1 MTGSAPKLPQQIQ
14 KQMFCRICLLH
25 LATLSAFAADAKPEP
40 IFDGQTLQGWSGKPE
55 HWRVENGSITGEI
68 PADKPLKGS
77 EWIFWD
83 GEVHDFDLTVEFR
96 LTGGPSANSG
106 IQFRCQQSPEGRAS
120 GYQAD
125 LDQGAVWLGR
135 IYDEHGRALI
145 CERGSRVNI
154 APDGRRWTDVFA
166 EPKSL
171 QSVIKPGEWNQY
183 RITAT
188 ASHVE
193 VRVNEV
199 LMSVLDDHE
208 AKAAEW
214 SGKIAFQLHSGPG
227 PAKVQFRNIQL
238 THLGHT
244 EMPKRVVSDESGVR
258 IQTSGIP
265 PPAELNLGF
274 EKGTLD
280 GWKAEGDAW
289 EKQPVEGD
297 TVAVRKRGNSQHAG
311 KFWLGGYERIGD
323 KGTGTLTSSSFVV
336 THPWASFLVGA
347 GREPKVEIVAE
358 EGSQVLFNASGE
370 NREDMARVAVNLE
383 KHVGK
388 KIFIRITDSS
398 RGGWGH
404 VNFDDFVFH
413 AEKPSFAASTLTISG
428 DRTKRAD
435 ESPVLWHLLPNPSK
449 DLPEM
454 RVQDGFQVE
463 LIAKEPDVKQPIAFC
478 FDERGR
484 MWIAE
489 AFSYPNRQ
497 PEGQG
502 KDRITILE
510 DADGNGSFETKKTFC
525 EGLNLVSGIEVGFG
539 GVWVGAAP
547 YLMFIPDLD
556 HDDRADALN
565 GTHGTHA
572 TYRTHAS
579 HSQVP
584 GVSFTAYA
592 LLDGF
597 GYQDTHET
605 LNSFLWGPDG
615 WLYGNQGV
623 FNTSAI
629 GKPGAEAKDRV
640 TMRAGVW
647 RYHPVRHVFEVFC
660 HGGSN
665 QWGLDYNS
673 NGHLFMTHCR
683 SFWGKG
689 GTTHAIRN
697 GHFWN
702 QANANYP
709 SFVSATAP
717 DFAPELQ
724 NYLPASAR
732 YDSGEGGAGK
742 PGTTAVYG
750 GHSHV
755 GTMIYNGDNWP
766 AIYRDHLFTHNLHG
780 HQLNHQH
787 MVRTGSG
794 YETFHAGYDLLYSS
808 ALDYIPVDLQ
818 TGPDGAVYVIDWTD
832 TQHCHNP
839 DDEKWDR
846 SNGRIYRISW
856 KETYKPVKNPVVS
869 AGPSDA
875 LISHLHD
882 LNHWVFRTLLRQMQ
896 EMKAANPEPLFGWRY
911 LEPWVDLDLNDDQH
925 VQQILRALWA
935 SHVLQVADGP
945 MFEKFAS
952 KRSGI
957 VRSWAIQLAT
967 EEAGKSRLSFET
979 LLKLAQTD
987 PSPTVRLALASALPK
1002 LDAKTVWEVAS
1013 ALAMHGEDKDDR
1025 FLPKMIWFGLA
1036 RVIEQDWARGL
1047 ALAEKTPMPSLADS
1061 IRWFAGKSAE
1071 GREALVKTL
1080 KTTRDL
1086 KLLAFSLKDEAK
1098 VEMPKAWPQV
1108 RSDLSDQS
1116 DLVRQLSAL
1125 FGDQTVLS
1133 EMRTLLADASK
1144 PLPRRRAAFDLLKRT
1159 GDAEATPIFAKL
1171 LDEPAFTAAVI
1182 PLLSR
1187 SNDPGTAL
1195 TLIDRFDRFDVAMQ
1209 TPALGVL
1216 TSRVELAKPLLEAVK
1231 AGSFDKK
1238 HLSSLQIRQMRNLN
1252 HEEINTLLD
1261 ATWGKVN
1268 ESSAAAKA
1276 SIAKLKKAY
1285 ESAPLW
1291 AFNAKAGEQ
1300 TFQQLCA
1307 VCHAMGGEGGK
1318 LGPDLAGSWRNG
1330 LDYFLENIIDPNAVV
1345 GEDYQLH
1352 VWTKTDGSIVSGLKE
1367 QETDTAITAR
1377 TVTEGV
1383 VIAKKDVRKSERTPM
1398 SLMPP
1403 GLLEAL
1409 PERKAIEL
1417 LKYLLQRRE

>member
-1 MTGSAPKLPQQIQ
+1 MKLLPA
-14 KQMFCRICLLH
+14 LL
-25 LATLSAFAADAKPEP
+25 LATLPLSAAESL
-40 IFDGQTLQGWSGKPE
+40 FDGKTLMHWSGKAE
-55 HWRVENGSITGEI
+55 HWRVEDGAITGEI
-68 PADKPLKGS
+68 PADQPLKGN

-96 LTGGPSANSG
+96 ITGGPSANSG
-106 IQFRCQQSPEGRAS
+106 IQFRCQRGENGHAS

-135 IYDEHGRALI
+135 IYDEHGRALLV
-145 CERGSRVNI
+145 ERGARVSI

-171 QSVIKPGEWNQY
+171 QSIIKSGEWNQY
-183 RITAT
+183 QITAR

-193 VRVNEV
+193 VRVNGV

-238 THLGHT
+238 THLGQT
-244 EMPKRVVSDESGVR
+244 AMPVRSDVGTPARKDGQTRVSASLN
-258 IQTSGIP
+258 

-274 EKGTLD
+274 EKGTLE

-289 EKQPVEGD
+289 AKQPIEAD
-297 TVAVRKRGNSQHAG
+297 TIAIRKRGNSQHAG
-311 KFWLGGYERIGD
+311 KFWLGGYERVGD
-323 KGTGTLTSSSFVV
+323 QGTGTLTSTSFVV

-358 EGSQVLFNASGE
+358 ESQKVLFSASGE

-383 KHVGK
+383 KQVGK
-388 KIFIRITDSS
+388 KVFIRITDSS
-398 RGGWGH
+398 KGGWGH

-413 AEKPSFAASTLTISG
+413 TEKPAFTASTLQISG
-428 DRTKRAD
+428 DPTKRAD

-454 RVQDGFQVE
+454 RVQNGFQVE
-463 LIAKEPDVKQPIAFC
+463 LIAKEPQVKQPIAFC

-502 KDRITILE
+502 KDRIIILE
-510 DADGNGSFETKKTFC
+510 DADGNGSFETRKVFC

-547 YLMFIPDLD
+547 QLLFIPK
-556 HDDRADALN
+556 DAN
-565 GTHGTHA
+565 DKAGEP
-572 TYRTHAS
+572 
-579 HSQVP
+579 V
-584 GVSFTAYA
+584 V

-629 GKPGAEAKDRV
+629 GKPGAKPEDRV

-683 SFWGKG
+683 SFFGKG
-689 GTTHAIRN
+689 GTTNAIRN

-702 QANANYP
+702 QANSNYP

-766 AIYRDHLFTHNLHG
+766 TIYRDHLFTHNLHG

-794 YETFHAGYDLLYSS
+794 YETFHAGYDLLYSP
-808 ALDYIPVDLQ
+808 APDYIPVDLQ

-856 KETYKPVKNPVVS
+856 KETYRPVK
-869 AGPSDA
+869 
-875 LISHLHD
+875 
-882 LNHWVFRTLLRQMQ
+882 
-896 EMKAANPEPLFGWRY
+896 
-911 LEPWVDLDLNDDQH
+911 VDLGKMSDVELLSAQTHPNDWHSRTARRLLQEHHANSAPSSITNSKAISLARDRPEWT
-925 VQQILRALWA
+925 LRALWA
-935 SHVLQVADGP
+935 LNLIGSLDEP
-945 MFEKFAS
+945 YWKEFAYHS
-952 KRSGI
+952 DDV
-957 VRSWAIQLAT
+957 VRSWAIHLAT
-967 EEAGKSRLSFET
+967 EEGYHSRLNSVT
-979 LLKLAQTD
+979 LLRLAQAD
-987 PSPTVRLALASALPK
+987 SSPIVRQALASALPN
-1002 LDAKTVWEVAS
+1002 LDAETAWEVGS
-1013 ALAMHGEDKDDR
+1013 ALAMRAEDKNDR

-1036 RVIEQDWARGL
+1036 RVIEESGRLSPKVAPGSVFGKNRPLWESAL
-1047 ALAEKTPMPSLADS
+1047 ALAEKTPIPSLADS
-1061 IRWFAGKSAE
+1061 IRWFAGKSPE

-1086 KLLAFSLKDEAK
+1086 QMLAFALKDEAR

-1125 FGDQTVLS
+1125 FGDKTVLA
-1133 EMRTLLADASK
+1133 EMRSLLADASK
-1144 PLPRRRAAFDLLKRT
+1144 PLPQRQAAFNLLKRT

-1171 LDEPAFTAAVI
+1171 LDEPAFTTAVI

-1187 SNDPGTAL
+1187 SNDTATATAL
-1195 TLIDRFDRFDVAMQ
+1195 MQRFEKLDAVNQNA
-1209 TPALGVL
+1209 ALGTL
-1216 TSRVELAKPLLEAVK
+1216 TSRAELAKPLLEAVK
-1231 AGSFDKK
+1231 SGAFDKK
-1238 HLSSLQIRQMRNLN
+1238 HLTALQIRQMRNLN
-1252 HEEINTLLD
+1252 HAEINTLLD

-1291 AFNAKAGEQ
+1291 AFSAKSGEQ

-1307 VCHAMGGEGGK
+1307 VCHAMGGVGGK

-1345 GEDYQLH
+1345 GDNFQLH
-1352 VWTKTDGSIVSGLKE
+1352 VLTKKDGSVVSGIIE

-1377 TVTEGV
+1377 TVTESI
-1383 VIAKKDVRKSERTPM
+1383 VISKADVKDRQKM
-1398 SLMPP
+1398 AASLMPP

-1409 PERKAIEL
+1409 PERKALEL
-1417 LKYLLQRRE
+1417 LKYLLSKRE

>member
-1 MTGSAPKLPQQIQ
+1 MKPLCALLLAAVQFSA
-14 KQMFCRICLLH
+14 
-25 LATLSAFAADAKPEP
+25 AES
-40 IFDGQTLQGWSGKPE
+40 IFDGKTLAHWTGKAE
-55 HWRVENGSITGEI
+55 HWRVENGAITGEI
-68 PADKPLKGS
+68 PADRPLKGN

-83 GEVHDFDLTVEFR
+83 GEVHDFNLTVEFR
-96 LTGGPSANSG
+96 IAGGPSANSG
-106 IQFRCQQSPEGRAS
+106 IQFRCQQSPQGRAS

-135 IYDEHGRALI
+135 IYDEHGRALLV
-145 CERGSRVNI
+145 ERGARVNI

-166 EPKSL
+166 EPKSF
-171 QSVIKPGEWNQY
+171 QSVIKSGEWNQY
-183 RITAT
+183 QITAT

-193 VRVNEV
+193 VRVNDV
-199 LMSVLDDHE
+199 LMSALDDHE

-214 SGKIAFQLHSGPG
+214 SGRIGFQLHSGPG

-238 THLGHT
+238 THLGKT
-244 EMPKRVVSDESGVR
+244 AVPKRQSDADISVR
-258 IQTSGIP
+258 SKKPGPGENQQTSVQTGMSASRSGSIA

-274 EKGTLD
+274 EKGTLE

-297 TVAVRKRGNSQHAG
+297 TVATRKRGHSQHAG

-323 KGTGTLTSSSFVV
+323 KGTGTLTSSSFIV
-336 THPWASFLVGA
+336 THPWASFLIGA
-347 GREPKVEIVAE
+347 APDAKTERVEIIE
-358 EGSQVLFNASGE
+358 EANGKVIHSSSAAQQ
-370 NREDMARVAVNLE
+370 EDMKRVAVNLE
-383 KHVGK
+383 GVAGK
-388 KIFIRITDSS
+388 RIFIRIVDQFK
-398 RGGWGH
+398 GGWGH

-413 AEKPSFAASTLTISG
+413 DEKPSFPSAGALNISG
-428 DRTKRAD
+428 DRTKRGD
-435 ESPVLWHLLPNPSK
+435 ESPVLWHLLPNSSK

-463 LIAKEPDVKQPIAFC
+463 LIAREPDVKQPIAFC

-484 MWIAE
+484 IWVAE

-502 KDRITILE
+502 KDRIIILE
-510 DADGNGSFETKKTFC
+510 DTDGDGRFETKKTFC

-547 YLMFIPDLD
+547 YLLFIPKDGND
-556 HDDRADALN
+556 QP
-565 GTHGTHA
+565 GQP
-572 TYRTHAS
+572 
-579 HSQVP
+579 QV
-584 GVSFTAYA
+584 

-597 GYQDTHET
+597 GYQDTHEA

-665 QWGLDYNS
+665 QWGLDYNR

-683 SFWGKG
+683 SFFGKG

-702 QANANYP
+702 QSNANYP
-709 SFVSATAP
+709 AYVSATAP
-717 DFAPELQ
+717 DFAPDLQ

-794 YETFHAGYDLLYSS
+794 YETFHAGYDILYSP
-808 ALDYIPVDLQ
+808 APDYIPVDLQ

-856 KETYKPVKNPVVS
+856 KETYKPVKVDLGKVS
-869 AGPSDA
+869 SHKLTNLFEKPCDWSSRTARR
-875 LISHLHD
+875 LIQERGESVLLDRSQSLDVPISQVGLLLMLHASGD
-882 LNHWVFRTLLRQMQ
+882 LNASSL
-896 EMKAANPEPLFGWRY
+896 EKAA
-911 LEPWVDLDLNDDQH
+911 
-925 VQQILRALWA
+925 
-935 SHVLQVADGP
+935 
-945 MFEKFAS
+945 
-952 KRSGI
+952 RSGSDI
-957 VRSWAIQLAT
+957 IRSWVIQLAT
-967 EEAGKSRLSFET
+967 DEPGKSKLSSET

-987 PSPTVRLALASALPK
+987 PSPTVRLALASALPN
-1002 LDAKTVWEVAS
+1002 LDAETVWEVAS
-1013 ALAMHGEDKDDR
+1013 ALAMRGEDKDDR

-1061 IRWFAGKSAE
+1061 IRWFAGKSPE

-1086 KLLAFSLKDEAK
+1086 KLLASSLKDEATVK
-1098 VEMPKAWPQV
+1098 MPGGWEQV

-1116 DLVRQLSAL
+1116 DASDVIRQLSAL
-1125 FGDQTVLS
+1125 FGDKTVLA
-1133 EMRTLLADASK
+1133 EMRALLADTAK
-1144 PLPRRRAAFDLLKRT
+1144 PLPQRQAAFNLLKRT
-1159 GDAEATPIFAKL
+1159 GDTEAAPIFAKL
-1171 LDEPAFTAAVI
+1171 LDEPAFTKAVV

-1187 SNDPGTAL
+1187 SNDAGTAL
-1195 TLIDRFDRFDVAMQ
+1195 TLIDRFDRFDVAMR
-1209 TPALGVL
+1209 TAALGVL
-1216 TSRVELAKPLLEAVK
+1216 TSRAELAKPLLEAVK
-1231 AGSFDKK
+1231 AGRFDKK

-1252 HEEINTLLD
+1252 HAEINTLLD

-1268 ESSAAAKA
+1268 ESSAEAKA
-1276 SIAKLKKAY
+1276 SIAKLKKTY

-1291 AFNAKAGEQ
+1291 AFNAKSGEQ

-1307 VCHAMGGEGGK
+1307 VCHAMGGVGGK

-1330 LDYFLENIIDPNAVV
+1330 LAYFLENIIDPNAVV
-1345 GEDYQLH
+1345 GDNFQLH
-1352 VWTKTDGSIVSGLKE
+1352 VLTKKDGSVVSGVIE

-1377 TVTEGV
+1377 TVTESV
-1383 VIAKKDVRKSERTPM
+1383 VISKSDLQDRQKLPV
-1398 SLMPP
+1398 SIMPP

-1409 PERKAIEL
+1409 PERKALEL
-1417 LKYLLQRRE
+1417 LKFLLSNRQ

>member
-1 MTGSAPKLPQQIQ
+1 MMKPLCI
-14 KQMFCRICLLH
+14 LL
-25 LATLSAFAADAKPEP
+25 LAAVQLSAAES
-40 IFDGQTLQGWSGKPE
+40 IFDGKTLNHWSGKAE
-55 HWRVENGSITGEI
+55 HWRVEDGAITGEI
-68 PADKPLKGS
+68 PADRPLKGN

-83 GEVHDFDLTVEFR
+83 GEVHDFDLSVEFR
-96 LTGGPSANSG
+96 ITGGASANSG
-106 IQFRCQQSPEGRAS
+106 IQYRCQRGENGHAS

-135 IYDEHGRALI
+135 IYDEHGRALLV
-145 CERGSRVNI
+145 ERGSRVSI

-171 QSVIKPGEWNQY
+171 TSVIKAGDWNTY

-193 VRVNEV
+193 VRVNDV

-208 AKAAEW
+208 AQAAEW

-238 THLGHT
+238 THLGKT
-244 EMPKRVVSDESGVR
+244 AMPKREA
-258 IQTSGIP
+258 QLETSNLKP
-265 PPAELNLGF
+265 ETQSVAPPAELNLGF
-274 EKGTLD
+274 EKGSLE
-280 GWKAEGDAW
+280 GWKADGDAW

-297 TVAVRKRGNSQHAG
+297 TVAARKRGNSQHAG

-323 KGTGTLTSSSFVV
+323 KGTGTLTSSSFVA
-336 THPWASFLVGA
+336 THPWASFLIGA
-347 GREPKVEIVAE
+347 APDAKTERVEVVDE
-358 EGSQVLFNASGE
+358 ASGKVIHTSSAAQQE
-370 NREDMARVAVNLE
+370 NMKRVAVNLE
-383 KHVGK
+383 AVVGK
-388 KIFIRITDSS
+388 HIFIRIVDQFK
-398 RGGWGH
+398 GGWGH

-413 AEKPSFAASTLTISG
+413 AEKPSFAASTLTISS
-428 DRTKRAD
+428 DRNKRGD

-463 LIAKEPDVKQPIAFC
+463 LIAKEPDVRQPIAFC

-484 MWIAE
+484 LWVAE

-510 DADGNGSFETKKTFC
+510 DADGNGSFETRKVFC

-547 YLMFIPDLD
+547 YLLFIPDAD
-556 HDDRADALN
+556 RDDRAD
-565 GTHGTHA
+565 
-572 TYRTHAS
+572 
-579 HSQVP
+579 
-584 GVSFTAYA
+584 VSDGSDPSDAGLRFKAKI

-605 LNSFLWGPDG
+605 LNSFIWGPDG

-623 FNTSAI
+623 FNTASI
-629 GKPGAEAKDRV
+629 GKPGCDPKERV
-640 TMRAGVW
+640 TLRAGVW

-673 NGHLFMTHCR
+673 NGHFFMTHCR
-683 SFWGKG
+683 SFHGKG

-702 QANANYP
+702 QANANYAP
-709 SFVSATAP
+709 FISATAP

-742 PGTTAVYG
+742 HGTTAVYG

-780 HQLNHQH
+780 HQINHQH

-808 ALDYIPVDLQ
+808 APDYIPVDLQ

-856 KETYKPVKNPVVS
+856 KETYRPVKVDLGKMTDDQLLQLQGQN
-869 AGPSDA
+869 SDWHARMARKLIQERPAPFDAVANGVTMISQPDAAPELKLRLMWLLHAAKA
-875 LISHLHD
+875 LDKL
-882 LNHWVFRTLLRQMQ
+882 QM
-896 EMKAANPEPLFGWRY
+896 EPLIKSS
-911 LEPWVDLDLNDDQH
+911 LD
-925 VQQILRALWA
+925 
-935 SHVLQVADGP
+935 
-945 MFEKFAS
+945 
-952 KRSGI
+952 I

-967 EEAGKSRLSFET
+967 EEAGKSKLSSET
-979 LLKLAQTD
+979 LLNLAQTD
-987 PSPTVRLALASALPK
+987 PSPTVRLALASALPN

-1036 RVIEQDWARGL
+1036 RVIAEDWARGL
-1047 ALAEKTPMPSLADS
+1047 ALAENTPMPSLADS

-1080 KTTRDL
+1080 KPTRDL

-1125 FGDQTVLS
+1125 FGDQTVLG
-1133 EMRTLLADASK
+1133 EMRALLADTSK
-1144 PLPRRRAAFDLLKRT
+1144 TLPQRRAAFDLLKRT
-1159 GDAEATPIFAKL
+1159 GDAESTPIFAKL
-1171 LDEPAFTAAVI
+1171 LDEPAFTTAVI

-1187 SNDPGTAL
+1187 SNEPKTATAL
-1195 TLIDRFDRFDVAMQ
+1195 MERFDRMDAADRIA
-1209 TPALGVL
+1209 ALGVL
-1216 TSRVELAKPLLEAVK
+1216 TSRAGLAKPLLEAVK
-1231 AGSFDKK
+1231 TGSFDKK

-1252 HEEINTLLD
+1252 HAEINTLLD

-1291 AFNAKAGEQ
+1291 AFNAKSGEQ

-1307 VCHAMGGEGGK
+1307 VCHAMGGVGGK

-1345 GEDYQLH
+1345 GDNFQLH
-1352 VWTKTDGSIVSGLKE
+1352 VLTKKDGSVVSGVIE

-1377 TVTEGV
+1377 TVTESV
-1383 VIAKKDVRKSERTPM
+1383 VISKSDLKDRQKLPVSI
-1398 SLMPP
+1398 MPP

-1409 PERKAIEL
+1409 PERKALEL
-1417 LKYLLQRRE
+1417 LKYLLSRRE

>member
-1 MTGSAPKLPQQIQ
+1 MKILCGVL
-14 KQMFCRICLLH
+14 
-25 LATLSAFAADAKPEP
+25 LSAGPLLAAEP
-40 IFDGQTLQGWSGKPE
+40 LFDGKTLQGWNGKPE
-55 HWRVENGSITGEI
+55 HWRVEDGAITGEI
-68 PADKPLKGS
+68 PADKPLKGN

-96 LTGGPSANSG
+96 ITGGPSANSG
-106 IQFRCQQSPEGRAS
+106 IQFRCQQSPNGHAS

-145 CERGSRVNI
+145 CERGSRVSI

-183 RITAT
+183 RITAS

-193 VRVNEV
+193 VRVNDV

-208 AKAAEW
+208 AKSAEW

-227 PAKVQFRNIQL
+227 PARIQFRNVQL
-238 THLGHT
+238 THLGKT
-244 EMPKRVVSDESGVR
+244 AMPVRSDAGTPARNESAQVQARVPASL
-258 IQTSGIP
+258 P

-274 EKGTLD
+274 EKGTLE

-297 TVAVRKRGNSQHAG
+297 TVAARKRGNSQHAG

-323 KGTGTLTSSSFVV
+323 KGTGTLTSSDFVV

-347 GREPKVEIVAE
+347 GREPKVEIVTE
-358 EGSQVLFNASGE
+358 EGSQVLFSASGE

-383 KHVGK
+383 KHIGK

-404 VNFDDFVFH
+404 INFDDFVFH

-428 DRTKRAD
+428 DRTKRGD

-484 MWIAE
+484 MWVAE

-547 YLMFIPDLD
+547 YLMFIPK
-556 HDDRADALN
+556 DAN
-565 GTHGTHA
+565 DKAGE
-572 TYRTHAS
+572 
-579 HSQVP
+579 P
-584 GVSFTAYA
+584 KI

-629 GKPGAEAKDRV
+629 GKPGAETKDRV

-766 AIYRDHLFTHNLHG
+766 TIYRDHLFTHNLHG

-808 ALDYIPVDLQ
+808 APDYIPVDLQ

-856 KETYKPVKNPVVS
+856 KETYKPVKVPKWYPSEWLEQMLRIDGTLFSTGKIRELADIDSDWS
-869 AGPSDA
+869 ARMARRVIWEAIGGG
-875 LISHLHD
+875 
-882 LNHWVFRTLLRQMQ
+882 
-896 EMKAANPEPLFGWRY
+896 PEPVRNMLAHMLAKTDHPSRDRDIKLTTLWIA
-911 LEPWVDLDLNDDQH
+911 DD
-925 VQQILRALWA
+925 VFSNAAWMMEYMA
-935 SHVLQVADGP
+935 
-945 MFEKFAS
+945 EKL
-952 KRSGI
+952 KDEDDI
-957 VRSWAIQLAT
+957 IRSWTIQLAT
-967 EEAGKSRLSFET
+967 EEAGKSKLSSET

-987 PSPTVRLALASALPK
+987 PSPTVRLALASALPN

-1086 KLLAFSLKDEAK
+1086 KLLTFSLKDEAS
-1098 VEMPKAWPQV
+1098 VPMPQSWPEL
-1108 RSDLSDQS
+1108 REKIFFNEG
-1116 DLVRQLSAL
+1116 RAAL
-1125 FGDQTVLS
+1125 GDITTLNVIFGDKSVHAAV
-1133 EMRTLLADASK
+1133 RKVLADASGTMEQ
-1144 PLPRRRAAFDLLKRT
+1144 RRWAFDLLKRV
-1159 GDAEATPIFAKL
+1159 GDTESIPIFAKL
-1171 LDEPAFTAAVI
+1171 LDEPAFTTAVI

-1187 SNDPGTAL
+1187 SNDPATAL
-1195 TLIDRFDRFDVAMQ
+1195 TLLERFDQLDPANRIA
-1209 TPALGVL
+1209 ALGVF
-1216 TSRVELAKPLLEAVK
+1216 TSRAELAKPLLEAVK

-1252 HEEINTLLD
+1252 HAEINTLLD

-1291 AFNAKAGEQ
+1291 AFNAKSGEQ

-1307 VCHAMGGEGGK
+1307 VCHSMGGVGGK

-1345 GEDYQLH
+1345 GDNFQLH
-1352 VWTKTDGSIVSGLKE
+1352 VLTKKDGSVVSGVIE

-1377 TVTEGV
+1377 TVTESV
-1383 VIAKKDVRKSERTPM
+1383 VISKSDLKERQKTPV

-1409 PERKAIEL
+1409 PERKALEL
-1417 LKYLLQRRE
+1417 LKYLLSRRE

>member
-1 MTGSAPKLPQQIQ
+1 MKPLLALLLALP
-14 KQMFCRICLLH
+14 LH
-25 LATLSAFAADAKPEP
+25 AES
-40 IFDGQTLQGWSGKPE
+40 IFDGKTLTHWSGKAE
-55 HWRVENGSITGEI
+55 HWRVEDGAITGEI
-68 PADKPLKGS
+68 PADKPLKGN

-96 LTGGPSANSG
+96 ITGGPSANSG
-106 IQFRCQQSPEGRAS
+106 IQFRCQRGENGHAS

-145 CERGSRVNI
+145 CERGSRVSI
-154 APDGRRWTDVFA
+154 APDGRRWADVFA

-171 QSVIKPGEWNQY
+171 QRVIKPGEWNQY

-193 VRVNEV
+193 VRVNDV

-227 PAKVQFRNIQL
+227 PAKIQFRNVQL
-238 THLGHT
+238 THLGKT
-244 EMPKRVVSDESGVR
+244 AMPQREAKLETLNLKPETDAIS
-258 IQTSGIP
+258 

-297 TVAVRKRGNSQHAG
+297 TVAARKRGNSQHAG
-311 KFWLGGYERIGD
+311 TFWLGGYERIGD
-323 KGTGTLTSSSFVV
+323 KGTGTLTSSSFVA
-336 THPWASFLVGA
+336 THPWASFLIGA
-347 GREPKVEIVAE
+347 APDAKTERVEIVDE
-358 EGSQVLFNASGE
+358 ASGKVIHSSSAAQQE
-370 NREDMARVAVNLE
+370 NMKRVAVNLE
-383 KHVGK
+383 DVSGK
-388 KIFIRITDSS
+388 RIFIRIVDQFK
-398 RGGWGH
+398 GGWGH

-428 DRTKRAD
+428 DRAKRGD

-484 MWIAE
+484 MWVAE

-547 YLMFIPDLD
+547 YLMFIPK
-556 HDDRADALN
+556 DAN
-565 GTHGTHA
+565 DKAGE
-572 TYRTHAS
+572 
-579 HSQVP
+579 P
-584 GVSFTAYA
+584 KI

-794 YETFHAGYDLLYSS
+794 YEAFHAGYDLLYSS
-808 ALDYIPVDLQ
+808 APDYIPVDLQ

-846 SNGRIYRISW
+846 SNGRIYRIAW
-856 KETYKPVKNPVVS
+856 KETYKPVKVDL
-869 AGPSDA
+869 GKMSDA
-875 LISHLHD
+875 EL
-882 LNHWVFRTLLRQMQ
+882 
-896 EMKAANPEPLFGWRY
+896 
-911 LEPWVDLDLNDDQH
+911 
-925 VQQILRALWA
+925 
-935 SHVLQVADGP
+935 LQVQIDSSGWQVRTSRRLLQERYAGRRLNL
-945 MFEKFAS
+945 EGLGAVLYGLRKQNQINAVWIENSVGILSEAS
-952 KRSGI
+952 ARLWVESVSDV

-967 EEAGKSRLSFET
+967 EEAGN
-979 LLKLAQTD
+979 LKIHEDVLKFVARTD
-987 PSPTVRLALASALPK
+987 PSPTVRLALASALPN
-1002 LDAKTVWEVAS
+1002 LDAKTVWEVGS

-1116 DLVRQLSAL
+1116 DASDVVRQLSAL
-1125 FGDQTVLS
+1125 FGDKTVLA
-1133 EMRTLLADASK
+1133 EMRTLLADTVK
-1144 PLPRRRAAFDLLKRT
+1144 PLPQRRAAFDLLKRT
-1159 GDAEATPIFAKL
+1159 GDAESTPIFAKL
-1171 LDEPAFTAAVI
+1171 LDEPAFTTAVI

-1187 SNDPGTAL
+1187 SNDPKTAAAL
-1195 TLIDRFDRFDVAMQ
+1195 MQRFEALDAANRGVV
-1209 TPALGVL
+1209 LGVL
-1216 TSRVELAKPLLEAVK
+1216 TSRAELAKSLLEAVK

-1252 HEEINTLLD
+1252 HAEINTLLD

-1307 VCHAMGGEGGK
+1307 VCHAMGGVGGK

-1345 GEDYQLH
+1345 GDNFQLH
-1352 VWTKTDGSIVSGLKE
+1352 VLTKKDGSVVSGVIE
-1367 QETDTAITAR
+1367 QETDTAITVR
-1377 TVTEGV
+1377 TVTESV
-1383 VIAKKDVRKSERTPM
+1383 VISKSDLKDRQKTPV

-1409 PERKAIEL
+1409 PERKALEM
-1417 LKYLLQRRE
+1417 LKYLLSKRE

>member
-1 MTGSAPKLPQQIQ
+1 MKLL
-14 KQMFCRICLLH
+14 FALLIPT
-25 LATLSAFAADAKPEP
+25 LPLSAESL
-40 IFDGQTLQGWSGKPE
+40 FDGKTLDHWSGKAE
-55 HWRVENGSITGEI
+55 HWRVEDGAITGEI
-68 PADKPLKGS
+68 PADKPLKGN

-83 GEVHDFDLTVEFR
+83 GEVNDFGLKVEFR
-96 LTGGPSANSG
+96 ITGGPSANSG
-106 IQFRCQQSPEGRAS
+106 IQYRCQQSPDGHAS

-135 IYDEHGRALI
+135 IYDEHGRALLV
-145 CERGSRVNI
+145 ERGSRVSI
-154 APDGRRWTDVFA
+154 APDGRRWADVFA

-171 QSVIKPGEWNQY
+171 ASVIKAGDWNKYQ
-183 RITAT
+183 ITAT

-193 VRVNEV
+193 VRVNDV

-208 AKAAEW
+208 VKAAEW

-227 PAKVQFRNIQL
+227 PAKIQFRNIQL
-238 THLGHT
+238 THLGKT
-244 EMPKRVVSDESGVR
+244 AMPQRAEMKPVEVKSDVAS
-258 IQTSGIP
+258 IA

-289 EKQPVEGD
+289 TGQPIEGD
-297 TVAVRKRGNSQHAG
+297 TVAARKRGNSQHTG
-311 KFWLGGYERIGD
+311 KFWLGGYERNGD
-323 KGTGTLTSSSFVV
+323 KGTGTLTSSSFVA
-336 THPWASFLVGA
+336 THSWASFLIGA
-347 GREPKVEIVAE
+347 AADAKTERVEIVE
-358 EGSQVLFNASGE
+358 EASGKVIHSSSSAQQ
-370 NREDMARVAVNLE
+370 EDMKRVAVNLE
-383 KHVGK
+383 SVAGK

-398 RGGWGH
+398 RTGWGH

-413 AEKPSFAASTLTISG
+413 EQKPSFATTLIITG
-428 DRTKRAD
+428 DRNKRSD

-484 MWIAE
+484 MWVAE

-497 PEGQG
+497 PEGLG
-502 KDRITILE
+502 KDRISILE
-510 DADGNGSFETKKTFC
+510 DADGDGSFETKKIFI

-547 YLMFIPDLD
+547 FLMFIPK
-556 HDDRADALN
+556 DAN
-565 GTHGTHA
+565 DKAGE
-572 TYRTHAS
+572 
-579 HSQVP
+579 P
-584 GVSFTAYA
+584 KI

-597 GYQDTHET
+597 GYQDTHEA

-623 FNTSAI
+623 FNTASI

-640 TMRAGVW
+640 TLRAGVW

-683 SFWGKG
+683 SFFGKG
-689 GTTHAIRN
+689 GTTNAIRN

-702 QANANYP
+702 QSNSNYAP
-709 SFVSATAP
+709 FISATAP

-808 ALDYIPVDLQ
+808 APDYIPVDLQ

-856 KETYKPVKNPVVS
+856 KETYKPVKVPKWQDHSFFATFSNGGLPS
-869 AGPSDA
+869 ADSEGSRVLLDRHWCQRMARRLLQEGTFEPKGEDRMHGLPELRAFLQVFFSQPMPLNEKLSMLWSASSAHRRAPDLLAEFFERTIKDPSD
-875 LISHLHD
+875 I
-882 LNHWVFRTLLRQMQ
+882 
-896 EMKAANPEPLFGWRY
+896 
-911 LEPWVDLDLNDDQH
+911 
-925 VQQILRALWA
+925 I
-935 SHVLQVADGP
+935 
-945 MFEKFAS
+945 
-952 KRSGI
+952 
-957 VRSWAIQLAT
+957 RSWAIQLAT
-967 EEAGKSRLSFET
+967 EEAGKSKLSSER

-987 PSPTVRLALASALPK
+987 PSPTVRLALASALPN
-1002 LDAKTVWEVAS
+1002 LDAKTVLEVAS

-1086 KLLAFSLKDEAK
+1086 KLLAFSLKDEAVVK
-1098 VEMPKAWPQV
+1098 MPSAWAQV
-1108 RSDLSDQS
+1108 RSDLSGQADAS
-1116 DLVRQLSAL
+1116 DVIRQLSAL
-1125 FGDQTVLS
+1125 FGDKTVLA
-1133 EMRTLLADASK
+1133 EMRAVLADAAK
-1144 PLPRRRAAFDLLKRT
+1144 PLPQRQAAFNLLKRT
-1159 GDAEATPIFAKL
+1159 GDAESTPIFAKL
-1171 LDEPAFTAAVI
+1171 LDEAAFASAVI

-1187 SNDPGTAL
+1187 SNDPATAT
-1195 TLIDRFDRFDVAMQ
+1195 TLMQRFEKLAPTDRSA
-1209 TPALGVL
+1209 ALGAM
-1216 TSRVELAKPLLEAVK
+1216 TSRAELALPLLAAVK
-1231 AGSFDKK
+1231 AGSFEKK

-1252 HEEINTLLD
+1252 HAEINTLLD

-1268 ESSAAAKA
+1268 ESSAEAKTR
-1276 SIAKLKKAY
+1276 IAKLKKAY

-1291 AFNAKAGEQ
+1291 AFNAKSGEQ

-1307 VCHAMGGEGGK
+1307 VCHAMGGVGGK

-1345 GEDYQLH
+1345 GDNFQLH
-1352 VWTKTDGSIVSGLKE
+1352 VLTKKDGSVVSGVIE

-1377 TVTEGV
+1377 TVTESV
-1383 VIAKKDVRKSERTPM
+1383 VISKSDLKDRQKTPM

-1409 PERKAIEL
+1409 PERKALEL
-1417 LKYLLQRRE
+1417 LKYLLSKRE

>member
-1 MTGSAPKLPQQIQ
+1 MKFFCVLLISAVPV
-14 KQMFCRICLLH
+14 F
-25 LATLSAFAADAKPEP
+25 SAES
-40 IFDGQTLQGWSGKPE
+40 IFDGKTLDHWSGNAE
-55 HWRVENGSITGEI
+55 YWRVEDGSITGEI
-68 PADKPLKGS
+68 PADKSLKGN

-83 GEVHDFDLTVEFR
+83 GEVNDFDLIVEFR
-96 LTGGPSANSG
+96 ITGGPSANSG
-106 IQFRCQQSPEGRAS
+106 IQFRCQQSPNGHAS

-145 CERGSRVNI
+145 CERGSRVSI
-154 APDGRRWTDVFA
+154 APDGCRWTDVFA

-171 QSVIKPGEWNQY
+171 QSVIKPGEWNKYQ
-183 RITAT
+183 ITAT

-227 PAKVQFRNIQL
+227 PAKIQFRNVQL
-238 THLGHT
+238 THLGRT
-244 EMPKRVVSDESGVR
+244 AMPQRADVKPAEVKSSVESFA
-258 IQTSGIP
+258 

-289 EKQPVEGD
+289 NGQPIEGD

-336 THPWASFLVGA
+336 THPWASFLIGA
-347 GREPKVEIVAE
+347 AADAKTERVEIVDE
-358 EGSQVLFNASGE
+358 ASGKVIHSSSAAQQE
-370 NREDMARVAVNLE
+370 NMKRVAVNLE
-383 KHVGK
+383 GVSRKR
-388 KIFIRITDSS
+388 IFIRIVDQFK
-398 RGGWGH
+398 GGWGH

-449 DLPEM
+449 DLSEM
-454 RVQDGFQVE
+454 RVQDGFQVD

-484 MWIAE
+484 MWVAE

-510 DADGNGSFETKKTFC
+510 DTDGNGSFETKKTFC
-525 EGLNLVSGIEVGFG
+525 EGLNLVSGIEMGFG

-547 YLMFIPDLD
+547 YLMFIPK
-556 HDDRADALN
+556 DAN
-565 GTHGTHA
+565 DKAGE
-572 TYRTHAS
+572 
-579 HSQVP
+579 P
-584 GVSFTAYA
+584 KI

-623 FNTSAI
+623 FNTASI

-647 RYHPVRHVFEVFC
+647 RYHPVRNEFEVFC

-665 QWGLDYNS
+665 QWGLDHNS

-794 YETFHAGYDLLYSS
+794 YETLHAGYDLLHSS
-808 ALDYIPVDLQ
+808 APDYIPVDLQ

-856 KETYKPVKNPVVS
+856 KETYKPVK
-869 AGPSDA
+869 
-875 LISHLHD
+875 
-882 LNHWVFRTLLRQMQ
+882 
-896 EMKAANPEPLFGWRY
+896 
-911 LEPWVDLDLNDDQH
+911 VDLGAKADHELVTLQTHDNEWIVRMARLLLMQRATSGALSKDLPGHKIAQLLGADSLRVLWTLHVAGRLSNATLGDATSHTDD
-925 VQQILRALWA
+925 
-935 SHVLQVADGP
+935 
-945 MFEKFAS
+945 
-952 KRSGI
+952 I

-967 EEAGKSRLSFET
+967 EEAGKSKLSSEA

-1036 RVIEQDWARGL
+1036 RVITEDWARGL
-1047 ALAEKTPMPSLADS
+1047 TLAEKTPMPSLADS
-1061 IRWFAGKSAE
+1061 IRWFAATSAA
-1071 GREALVKTL
+1071 GREALVPTIKTE
-1080 KTTRDL
+1080 RDL
-1086 KLLAFSLKDEAK
+1086 QILAFGLKDEAAVK
-1098 VEMPKAWPQV
+1098 MPKAWPQV
-1108 RSDLSDQS
+1108 RSDLSDKSDAS
-1116 DLVRQLSAL
+1116 DLVRQLSAI
-1125 FGDQTVLS
+1125 FGDRAVFA
-1133 EMRTLLADASK
+1133 EMRALLADTTQL
-1144 PLPRRRAAFDLLKRT
+1144 LPKRRAAFDLLKRV
-1159 GDAEATPIFAKL
+1159 GDAESTPIFAKL
-1171 LDEPAFTAAVI
+1171 LDDPAFTKAVI

-1187 SNDPGTAL
+1187 SKDPKTAL
-1195 TLIDRFDRFDVAMQ
+1195 ALMERFDRIDVADRSA
-1209 TPALGVL
+1209 ALGAL
-1216 TSRVELAKPLLEAVK
+1216 TSRAELAMPLLEAVK
-1231 AGSFDKK
+1231 SGTFDKK

-1252 HEEINTLLD
+1252 HAEINTLLD

-1268 ESSAAAKA
+1268 ESSAAARA
-1276 SIAKLKKAY
+1276 SIAKFKKGY

-1291 AFNAKAGEQ
+1291 AFSAKSGEQ
-1300 TFQQLCA
+1300 TFQQLCS
-1307 VCHAMGGEGGK
+1307 VCHAMGGVGGK

-1345 GEDYQLH
+1345 GDSFQLH
-1352 VWTKTDGSIVSGLKE
+1352 VLTKKDGSVVSGIIE

-1377 TVTEGV
+1377 TVTESV
-1383 VIAKKDVRKSERTPM
+1383 VISKSDLKDRQKTSV

-1409 PERKAIEL
+1409 PERKALEL
-1417 LKYLLQRRE
+1417 LKYLLSKRE

>member
-1 MTGSAPKLPQQIQ
+1 MKSFCALFLTAAP
-14 KQMFCRICLLH
+14 LL
-25 LATLSAFAADAKPEP
+25 AADS
-40 IFDGQTLQGWSGKPE
+40 IFDGKTLDHWSGKAE
-55 HWRVENGSITGEI
+55 HWRVEDGAITGEI
-68 PADKPLKGS
+68 PADRPLKGN

-83 GEVHDFDLTVEFR
+83 GEVHDFDLSVEFR
-96 LTGGPSANSG
+96 ITGGPSANSG
-106 IQFRCQQSPEGRAS
+106 IQYRCQRGENGHAS

-135 IYDEHGRALI
+135 IYDEHGRALLV
-145 CERGSRVNI
+145 ERGARVSI
-154 APDGRRWTDVFA
+154 APDGRRWADVFA

-171 QSVIKPGEWNQY
+171 ASVIKAGDWNTY

-193 VRVNEV
+193 VRVNDV

-227 PAKVQFRNIQL
+227 PAKIQFRNIQL
-238 THLGHT
+238 THLGET
-244 EMPKRVVSDESGVR
+244 AMPQRAEMKPAEVKSDVAS
-258 IQTSGIP
+258 IA

-274 EKGTLD
+274 EKGTLE

-289 EKQPVEGD
+289 EKQPIEGD
-297 TVAVRKRGNSQHAG
+297 TVAARKRGNSQHTG
-311 KFWLGGYERIGD
+311 KFWLGGYERSGD
-323 KGTGTLTSSSFVV
+323 KGTGTLTSASFIA
-336 THPWASFLVGA
+336 THSWASFLIGA
-347 GREPKVEIVAE
+347 AADAKTERVEIVE
-358 EGSQVLFNASGE
+358 ESSGKVIHSSSSAQQ
-370 NREDMARVAVNLE
+370 EDMKRVAVSLE
-383 KHVGK
+383 SVAGK
-388 KIFIRITDSS
+388 TIFVRITDSS
-398 RGGWGH
+398 QTGWGH

-413 AEKPSFAASTLTISG
+413 EQKPSFATTLIISG
-428 DRTKRAD
+428 DRNKRAD

-454 RVQDGFQVE
+454 RVQDGFQIE

-484 MWIAE
+484 MWVAE

-502 KDRITILE
+502 KDRVSILE
-510 DADGNGSFETKKTFC
+510 DTDGDGSFETKKVFI

-547 YLMFIPDLD
+547 YLMFIPK
-556 HDDRADALN
+556 DAN
-565 GTHGTHA
+565 DK
-572 TYRTHAS
+572 AS
-579 HSQVP
+579 EPQV
-584 GVSFTAYA
+584 

-623 FNTSAI
+623 FNTAAI
-629 GKPGAEAKDRV
+629 GKPGCDPKDRV

-673 NGHLFMTHCR
+673 NGHFFMTHCR
-683 SFWGKG
+683 SFFGKG

-702 QANANYP
+702 QSNNNYAP
-709 SFVSATAP
+709 FISATAP
-717 DFAPELQ
+717 AFAPDLQ

-787 MVRTGSG
+787 MVRSGSG
-794 YETFHAGYDLLYSS
+794 YETFHAGYDLLHSP
-808 ALDYIPVDLQ
+808 AADYIPVDLQ

-856 KETYKPVKNPVVS
+856 KETYKPVKVDLGKMADHELVPLQANSNDWIVRVS
-869 AGPSDA
+869 RRLLQERFAEGKFNAWGVSGA
-875 LISHLHD
+875 LLALHD
-882 LNHWVFRTLLRQMQ
+882 IS
-896 EMKAANPEPLFGWRY
+896 
-911 LEPWVDLDLNDDQH
+911 DLK
-925 VQQILRALWA
+925 ALWIEG
-935 SHVLQVADGP
+935 SVDMLDEK
-945 MFEKFAS
+945 MLKWIFERKPND
-952 KRSGI
+952 I
-957 VRSWAIQLAT
+957 VRSWAIQLST
-967 EEAGKSRLSFET
+967 EEAGKSKLSAAT
-979 LLKLAQTD
+979 LLKLAKTD

-1002 LDAKTVWEVAS
+1002 LDADTALAVGS
-1013 ALAMHGEDKDDR
+1013 ALAMRAEDKDDR

-1036 RVIEQDWARGL
+1036 SRTGILPVTSVSGILPEAASVAGRMPAAQVTDRMSILL
-1047 ALAEKTPMPSLADS
+1047 ALAAKSPMPSLADS
-1061 IRWFAGKSAE
+1061 IRWFAATSVE
-1071 GREALVKTL
+1071 GREALVPMIKTE
-1080 KTTRDL
+1080 RDL
-1086 KLLAFSLKDEAK
+1086 QILAFGMKDEAAVK
-1098 VEMPKAWPQV
+1098 MPEAWPQV
-1108 RSDLSDQS
+1108 RSDLSGKSDVS
-1116 DLVRQLSAL
+1116 DLVRQISAL
-1125 FGDQTVLS
+1125 FGDQS
-1133 EMRTLLADASK
+1133 ILADMRGVLADTTK
-1144 PLPRRRAAFDLLKRT
+1144 PLPQRRSAFDLLKRV

-1171 LDEPAFTAAVI
+1171 LDEAAFTSAVI

-1187 SNDPGTAL
+1187 SNDPATAL
-1195 TLIDRFDRFDVAMQ
+1195 TLLDRFDKLDPADRSA
-1209 TPALGVL
+1209 ALGAL
-1216 TSRVELAKPLLEAVK
+1216 TSRAELALPLLAAVK
-1231 AGSFDKK
+1231 AGTFDKK

-1252 HEEINTLLD
+1252 HAEVNALLD

-1268 ESSAAAKA
+1268 DSSEAAKA
-1276 SIAKLKKAY
+1276 SIAKIKQAY
-1285 ESAPLW
+1285 EAAPLW
-1291 AFNAKAGEQ
+1291 AFNAGAGAE
-1300 TFQQLCA
+1300 TFKQICA
-1307 VCHAMGGEGGK
+1307 VCHPMNGVGGK

-1345 GEDYQLH
+1345 GDNFQLH
-1352 VWTKTDGSIVSGLKE
+1352 VLTKKDGSVVSGVIE

-1377 TVTEGV
+1377 TVTESV
-1383 VIAKKDVRKSERTPM
+1383 IIAKSDLKDRQKLPVSF
-1398 SLMPP
+1398 MPP

-1409 PERKAIEL
+1409 PERKTLEL
-1417 LKYLLQRRE
+1417 LKFLLSKRE

>member
-1 MTGSAPKLPQQIQ
+1 MKPLLALLLALP
-14 KQMFCRICLLH
+14 LH
-25 LATLSAFAADAKPEP
+25 AESL
-40 IFDGQTLQGWSGKPE
+40 FDGRTLTHWSGKAE
-55 HWRVENGSITGEI
+55 HWRVEDGAITGEI
-68 PADKPLKGS
+68 PADKPLKGN

-96 LTGGPSANSG
+96 ITGGPSANSG
-106 IQFRCQQSPEGRAS
+106 IQFRCQQTQQGHAS

-193 VRVNEV
+193 VCVNDV

-227 PAKVQFRNIQL
+227 PAKVQFRNVKL
-238 THLGHT
+238 THLGKT
-244 EMPKRVVSDESGVR
+244 AMPTRSDAGTPASNESAQVQAGVPA
-258 IQTSGIP
+258 SLP

-274 EKGTLD
+274 EKGTLE

-297 TVAVRKRGNSQHAG
+297 TVAARKRGNSQHAG

-323 KGTGTLTSSSFVV
+323 KGTGMLTSSSFVA

-347 GREPKVEIVAE
+347 GREPKVEILAE
-358 EGSQVLFNASGE
+358 EGSQVLFSASGE

-413 AEKPSFAASTLTISG
+413 AEKPSFAASTLTISS
-428 DRTKRAD
+428 DRTKRGD

-547 YLMFIPDLD
+547 YLMFIPDAD
-556 HDDRADALN
+556 RNDRADESDRSDQSEPSDAGLPFK
-565 GTHGTHA
+565 A
-572 TYRTHAS
+572 KI
-579 HSQVP
+579 
-584 GVSFTAYA
+584 

-732 YDSGEGGAGK
+732 Y
-742 PGTTAVYG
+742 
-750 GHSHV
+750 
-755 GTMIYNGDNWP
+755 
-766 AIYRDHLFTHNLHG
+766 
-780 HQLNHQH
+780 
-787 MVRTGSG
+787 
-794 YETFHAGYDLLYSS
+794 
-808 ALDYIPVDLQ
+808 
-818 TGPDGAVYVIDWTD
+818 
-832 TQHCHNP
+832 
-839 DDEKWDR
+839 
-846 SNGRIYRISW
+846 
-856 KETYKPVKNPVVS
+856 
-869 AGPSDA
+869 
-875 LISHLHD
+875 
-882 LNHWVFRTLLRQMQ
+882 
-896 EMKAANPEPLFGWRY
+896 
-911 LEPWVDLDLNDDQH
+911 
-925 VQQILRALWA
+925 
-935 SHVLQVADGP
+935 
-945 MFEKFAS
+945 
-952 KRSGI
+952 
-957 VRSWAIQLAT
+957 
-967 EEAGKSRLSFET
+967 
-979 LLKLAQTD
+979 
-987 PSPTVRLALASALPK
+987 
-1002 LDAKTVWEVAS
+1002 
-1013 ALAMHGEDKDDR
+1013 
-1025 FLPKMIWFGLA
+1025 
-1036 RVIEQDWARGL
+1036 
-1047 ALAEKTPMPSLADS
+1047 
-1061 IRWFAGKSAE
+1061 
-1071 GREALVKTL
+1071 
-1080 KTTRDL
+1080 
-1086 KLLAFSLKDEAK
+1086 
-1098 VEMPKAWPQV
+1098 
-1108 RSDLSDQS
+1108 
-1116 DLVRQLSAL
+1116 
-1125 FGDQTVLS
+1125 
-1133 EMRTLLADASK
+1133 
-1144 PLPRRRAAFDLLKRT
+1144 
-1159 GDAEATPIFAKL
+1159 
-1171 LDEPAFTAAVI
+1171 
-1182 PLLSR
+1182 
-1187 SNDPGTAL
+1187 
-1195 TLIDRFDRFDVAMQ
+1195 
-1209 TPALGVL
+1209 
-1216 TSRVELAKPLLEAVK
+1216 
-1231 AGSFDKK
+1231 
-1238 HLSSLQIRQMRNLN
+1238 
-1252 HEEINTLLD
+1252 
-1261 ATWGKVN
+1261 
-1268 ESSAAAKA
+1268 
-1276 SIAKLKKAY
+1276 
-1285 ESAPLW
+1285 
-1291 AFNAKAGEQ
+1291 
-1300 TFQQLCA
+1300 
-1307 VCHAMGGEGGK
+1307 
-1318 LGPDLAGSWRNG
+1318 
-1330 LDYFLENIIDPNAVV
+1330 
-1345 GEDYQLH
+1345 
-1352 VWTKTDGSIVSGLKE
+1352 
-1367 QETDTAITAR
+1367 
-1377 TVTEGV
+1377 
-1383 VIAKKDVRKSERTPM
+1383 
-1398 SLMPP
+1398 
-1403 GLLEAL
+1403 
-1409 PERKAIEL
+1409 
-1417 LKYLLQRRE
+1417 

>member
-1 MTGSAPKLPQQIQ
+1 
-14 KQMFCRICLLH
+14 
-25 LATLSAFAADAKPEP
+25 
-40 IFDGQTLQGWSGKPE
+40 
-55 HWRVENGSITGEI
+55 
-68 PADKPLKGS
+68 
-77 EWIFWD
+77 
-83 GEVHDFDLTVEFR
+83 
-96 LTGGPSANSG
+96 
-106 IQFRCQQSPEGRAS
+106 
-120 GYQAD
+120 
-125 LDQGAVWLGR
+125 
-135 IYDEHGRALI
+135 
-145 CERGSRVNI
+145 
-154 APDGRRWTDVFA
+154 
-166 EPKSL
+166 
-171 QSVIKPGEWNQY
+171 
-183 RITAT
+183 
-188 ASHVE
+188 
-193 VRVNEV
+193 
-199 LMSVLDDHE
+199 
-208 AKAAEW
+208 
-214 SGKIAFQLHSGPG
+214 
-227 PAKVQFRNIQL
+227 
-238 THLGHT
+238 
-244 EMPKRVVSDESGVR
+244 
-258 IQTSGIP
+258 
-265 PPAELNLGF
+265 
-274 EKGTLD
+274 
-280 GWKAEGDAW
+280 
-289 EKQPVEGD
+289 
-297 TVAVRKRGNSQHAG
+297 
-311 KFWLGGYERIGD
+311 
-323 KGTGTLTSSSFVV
+323 
-336 THPWASFLVGA
+336 
-347 GREPKVEIVAE
+347 
-358 EGSQVLFNASGE
+358 
-370 NREDMARVAVNLE
+370 
-383 KHVGK
+383 
-388 KIFIRITDSS
+388 
-398 RGGWGH
+398 

-413 AEKPSFAASTLTISG
+413 DAKPSFASAGALSISG
-428 DRTKRAD
+428 DRTKRGD
-435 ESPVLWHLLPNPSK
+435 ESPVLWHLAPNPAK

-484 MWIAE
+484 MWVAE

-510 DADGNGSFETKKTFC
+510 DSDGDGRFETKKTFC
-525 EGLNLVSGIEVGFG
+525 EGLNLASGIEVGFG

-547 YLMFIPDLD
+547 YLIFISK
-556 HDDRADALN
+556 DAN
-565 GTHGTHA
+565 DKAGE
-572 TYRTHAS
+572 
-579 HSQVP
+579 P
-584 GVSFTAYA
+584 KI

-605 LNSFLWGPDG
+605 LNSILWGPDG

-683 SFWGKG
+683 SFWGRG

-709 SFVSATAP
+709 SFISATAP

-808 ALDYIPVDLQ
+808 APDYIPVDLQ

-856 KETYKPVKNPVVS
+856 KETYKPVKVDLGRMSDNELALQLAQKNAWQRRQAQRLLQERSLRANWGDRFDYTIALAVDAKEENRLQYIWALNAIGRFQGDAVT
-869 AGPSDA
+869 AVARYPSD
-875 LISHLHD
+875 
-882 LNHWVFRTLLRQMQ
+882 
-896 EMKAANPEPLFGWRY
+896 
-911 LEPWVDLDLNDDQH
+911 
-925 VQQILRALWA
+925 
-935 SHVLQVADGP
+935 
-945 MFEKFAS
+945 
-952 KRSGI
+952 I
-957 VRSWAIQLAT
+957 VRSWAIHLAT
-967 EEAGKSRLSFET
+967 EETGKSKLSSKT

-1002 LDAKTVWEVAS
+1002 LEAKTVWEVAS

-1086 KLLAFSLKDEAK
+1086 KLLAFSLKDEAVVK
-1098 VEMPKAWPQV
+1098 MPEAWPQV
-1108 RSDLSDQS
+1108 RSDLSDAS

-1125 FGDQTVLS
+1125 FGDKTVLS
-1133 EMRTLLADASK
+1133 EMRALLTDTTK
-1144 PLPRRRAAFDLLKRT
+1144 PLPQRRAAFDLLKRA
-1159 GDAEATPIFAKL
+1159 GDAESTPIYAKL
-1171 LDEPAFTAAVI
+1171 LNEPTFTKAVI

-1187 SNDPGTAL
+1187 SNDPKTAL
-1195 TLIDRFDRFDVAMQ
+1195 ALMERFDRIDAADRVAV
-1209 TPALGVL
+1209 LGVL
-1216 TSRVELAKPLLEAVK
+1216 TSRAELAKPLLEAVK

-1252 HEEINTLLD
+1252 HAEINTLLD

-1268 ESSAAAKA
+1268 ESSDAAKA

-1291 AFNAKAGEQ
+1291 AFNAKSGEQ

-1307 VCHAMGGEGGK
+1307 VCHAMNGVGGK

-1345 GEDYQLH
+1345 GDNFQLH
-1352 VWTKTDGSIVSGLKE
+1352 VLTKKDGSVVSGVIE

-1377 TVTEGV
+1377 TVTESV
-1383 VIAKKDVRKSERTPM
+1383 VISKSDLKDRQKLPVSI
-1398 SLMPP
+1398 MPP

-1409 PERKAIEL
+1409 PERKALEL
-1417 LKYLLQRRE
+1417 LKYLLSKRE

>member
-1 MTGSAPKLPQQIQ
+1 MEQGCKPVPSVMKSLRA
-14 KQMFCRICLLH
+14 LL
-25 LATLSAFAADAKPEP
+25 LSAAQLCAAEP
-40 IFDGQTLQGWSGKPE
+40 IFDGKTLEHWSGQPE
-55 HWRVENGSITGEI
+55 HWRVEDGAITGEI
-68 PADKPLKGS
+68 PADRSLKGN

-96 LTGGPSANSG
+96 ITGGPSANSG
-106 IQFRCQQSPEGRAS
+106 IQFRCQRGENGHAS

-135 IYDEHGRALI
+135 IYDEHGRALLV
-145 CERGSRVNI
+145 ERGARVSI

-166 EPKSL
+166 EPKVF
-171 QSVIKPGEWNQY
+171 QSVLKQGDWNKYQ
-183 RITAT
+183 ITAT

-193 VRVNEV
+193 VRVNDV
-199 LMSVLDDHE
+199 LFSVLDDHE

-227 PAKVQFRNIQL
+227 PAKIQFRNIQL
-238 THLGHT
+238 THLGKTAMPQRADVKPVET
-244 EMPKRVVSDESGVR
+244 ESDVAS
-258 IQTSGIP
+258 IA

-274 EKGTLD
+274 EKGTLE
-280 GWKAEGDAW
+280 GWKAVGDAW

-297 TVAVRKRGNSQHAG
+297 TVAARKRGNSQHAG

-323 KGTGTLTSSSFVV
+323 KGTGTLTSSSFVA
-336 THPWASFLVGA
+336 THPWASFLIGA
-347 GREPKVEIVAE
+347 APDAKTERVEIVDE
-358 EGSQVLFNASGE
+358 ASGKVIHTSSAAQQE
-370 NREDMARVAVNLE
+370 NMKRVAVNLE
-383 KHVGK
+383 GVSGK
-388 KIFIRITDSS
+388 RIFIRIVDQFK
-398 RGGWGH
+398 GGWGH

-413 AEKPSFAASTLTISG
+413 TEKPSFAASTLTISG
-428 DRTKRAD
+428 DRMKRGD

-454 RVQDGFQVE
+454 RLQDGFQVE
-463 LIAKEPDVKQPIAFC
+463 LIAAEPDVRQPIAFC

-510 DADGNGSFETKKTFC
+510 DTDGDGRFESKKTFC

-547 YLMFIPDLD
+547 YLMFIPK
-556 HDDRADALN
+556 DAN
-565 GTHGTHA
+565 DKAGEP
-572 TYRTHAS
+572 
-579 HSQVP
+579 QI
-584 GVSFTAYA
+584 

-623 FNTSAI
+623 FNTAHI
-629 GKPGAEAKDRV
+629 GKPGCDEKERIEL
-640 TMRAGVW
+640 RAGVW

-702 QANANYP
+702 QSNANYP
-709 SFVSATAP
+709 AYVSATAP
-717 DFAPELQ
+717 DFAPHLQ

-808 ALDYIPVDLQ
+808 AVDYIPVDLQ

-856 KETYKPVKNPVVS
+856 KETYKPVKVDMSLLNASELIAMLQYENDWMARHARRLLGERAVAESFSSDKAEDHFLVNP
-869 AGPSDA
+869 
-875 LISHLHD
+875 L
-882 LNHWVFRTLLRQMQ
+882 Q
-896 EMKAANPEPLFGWRY
+896 
-911 LEPWVDLDLNDDQH
+911 
-925 VQQILRALWA
+925 ALWA
-935 SHVLQVADGP
+935 LQAINKLETKHVEVATGD
-945 MFEKFAS
+945 KND
-952 KRSGI
+952 I

-967 EEAGKSRLSFET
+967 EEAGKSKLSSET
-979 LLKLAQTD
+979 LVELAQTD
-987 PSPTVRLALASALPK
+987 PSPTVRLALASALPN

-1013 ALAMHGEDKDDR
+1013 ALAMHGEDKEDR

-1047 ALAEKTPMPSLADS
+1047 SLAEKTPMPSLADS
-1061 IRWFAGKSAE
+1061 IRWYAGKSAE
-1071 GREALVKTL
+1071 GREALVKSL

-1086 KLLAFSLKDEAK
+1086 KLLAFSLKDEAAVK
-1098 VEMPKAWPQV
+1098 MPKAWEQV
-1108 RSDLSDQS
+1108 RLDLSDKAAAS
-1116 DLVRQLSAL
+1116 DAVREFSAL
-1125 FGDQTVLS
+1125 FGDEAVLA
-1133 EMRTLLADASK
+1133 EMRALLADTSK
-1144 PLPRRRAAFDLLKRT
+1144 ALPQRKAAFDLLKRT
-1159 GDAEATPIFAKL
+1159 GDVEATPVFVKL
-1171 LDEPAFTAAVI
+1171 LDEAAFSSAVI

-1187 SNDPGTAL
+1187 SKDPGIATGL
-1195 TLIDRFDRFDVAMQ
+1195 MMRFETLSPMDRSA
-1209 TPALGVL
+1209 ALGVL
-1216 TSRVELAKPLLEAVK
+1216 TSRAELAKPLLEAVD
-1231 AGSFDKK
+1231 AGTFDKK

-1252 HEEINTLLD
+1252 HAEINTLLD

-1276 SIAKLKKAY
+1276 SIAKIKKAY

-1291 AFNAKAGEQ
+1291 AFNAKSGEQ

-1307 VCHAMGGEGGK
+1307 VCHAMGGVGGK

-1345 GEDYQLH
+1345 GDNFQLH
-1352 VWTKTDGSIVSGLKE
+1352 VLTKKDGSVVSGIIE
-1367 QETDTAITAR
+1367 QETDTAIIAR
-1377 TVTEGV
+1377 TVTESV
-1383 VIAKKDVRKSERTPM
+1383 VISKSDLKDRQKTPV

-1409 PERKAIEL
+1409 PERKALEL
-1417 LKYLLQRRE
+1417 LKYLLSKRE

>member
-1 MTGSAPKLPQQIQ
+1 MKLLYA
-14 KQMFCRICLLH
+14 LLIPA
-25 LATLSAFAADAKPEP
+25 LPLCAES
-40 IFDGQTLQGWSGKPE
+40 IFDGKSFDHWSGKAE
-55 HWRVENGSITGEI
+55 HWRVEDGAITGEI
-68 PADKPLKGS
+68 PDGQTLKGN
-77 EWIFWD
+77 EWISWD

-96 LTGGPSANSG
+96 ISGGPSANSG
-106 IQFRCQQSPEGRAS
+106 IQYRCQMSPQGHAS

-135 IYDEHGRALI
+135 IYDEHGRALLV
-145 CERGSRVNI
+145 ERGARVSI

-171 QSVIKPGEWNQY
+171 ASVIRAGDWNTY
-183 RITAT
+183 RITAR

-214 SGKIAFQLHSGPG
+214 SGRIAFQLHSGPG

-238 THLGHT
+238 THLGRT
-244 EMPKRVVSDESGVR
+244 AMPERDALKPHVDTLKLKPETSF
-258 IQTSGIP
+258 IQ

-274 EKGTLD
+274 EKGTLE
-280 GWKAEGDAW
+280 GWKIEGNAW
-289 EKQPVEGD
+289 DKQPVEGD
-297 TVAVRKRGNSQHAG
+297 TVAIRKRGNSQHAG
-311 KFWLGGYERIGD
+311 KFWLGGYERSGD
-323 KGTGTLTSSSFVV
+323 KGTGTLTSASFEVL
-336 THPWASFLVGA
+336 HPWASFLIGG
-347 GREPKVEIVAE
+347 GRQVKVDIVE
-358 EGSQVLFNASGE
+358 EATGKVLFSASGE
-370 NREDMARVAVNLE
+370 DRENMQRVAVDLE
-383 KHVGK
+383 NQTGR
-388 KIFIRITDSS
+388 KIFIRITDASQT
-398 RGGWGH
+398 GWGH

-413 AEKPSFAASTLTISG
+413 DQKPSFATTLTISG
-428 DRTKRAD
+428 DLTKRGD

-463 LIAKEPDVKQPIAFC
+463 LIAAEPKVRQPIAFC

-484 MWIAE
+484 LWVAE

-497 PEGQG
+497 PEGHG
-502 KDRITILE
+502 KDRISILE
-510 DADGNGSFETKKTFC
+510 DADGDGSFETQKVFC
-525 EGLNLVSGIEVGFG
+525 EGLNLMSGIEVGFG

-556 HDDRADALN
+556 HDDHADALN
-565 GTHGTHA
+565 GTH
-572 TYRTHAS
+572 AS
-579 HSQVP
+579 HVTYKTYASHPQVP
-584 GVSFTAYA
+584 GVSFTAFV
-592 LLDGF
+592 LLDGW

-605 LNSFLWGPDG
+605 LNSFIWGPDG

-623 FNTSAI
+623 FTQSFI
-629 GKPGAEAKDRV
+629 GKPGTPEAQRIKLN
-640 TMRAGVW
+640 AGVW
-647 RYHPVRHVFEVFC
+647 RYHPVRHEFEVFC

-673 NGHLFMTHCR
+673 NGHFFMTHCR
-683 SFWGKG
+683 SFFGKG

-702 QANANYP
+702 QSNNNYAP
-709 SFVSATAP
+709 FISATAP
-717 DFAPELQ
+717 AFSPDLQ

-794 YETFHAGYDLLYSS
+794 YETFHAGYDLLYSP
-808 ALDYIPVDLQ
+808 AADYIPVDLQ

-856 KETYKPVKNPVVS
+856 KETYKPVKVDLGKMTDDQLLKLQRS
-869 AGPSDA
+869 SSDWHARMARKLIQERPAPFDAVANAVTMISQPDAAPELKLRLMWLLHAAKA
-875 LISHLHD
+875 LDKLQI
-882 LNHWVFRTLLRQMQ
+882 
-896 EMKAANPEPLFGWRY
+896 EPL
-911 LEPWVDLDLNDDQH
+911 
-925 VQQILRALWA
+925 IK
-935 SHVLQVADGP
+935 S
-945 MFEKFAS
+945 
-952 KRSGI
+952 RSDI

-967 EEAGKSRLSFET
+967 EETGKAKLSSET

-987 PSPTVRLALASALPK
+987 PSPAVRLALASALPK

-1071 GREALVKTL
+1071 GREAFVPTIR
-1080 KTTRDL
+1080 TERDL
-1086 KLLAFSLKDEAK
+1086 QLLAFALKDESTVK
-1098 VEMPKAWPQV
+1098 MPKAWPEIQSKNQK
-1108 RSDLSDQS
+1108 SDIGNS
-1116 DLVRQLSAL
+1116 LSAL
-1125 FGDQTVLS
+1125 FGDQSVLS
-1133 EMRTLLADASK
+1133 EMRGMLADTAK
-1144 PLPRRRAAFDLLKRT
+1144 PLPQRRAAFDLLKRT
-1159 GDAEATPIFAKL
+1159 GDAGSTPIFAKL
-1171 LDEPAFTAAVI
+1171 LDEEAFASAVI

-1187 SNDPGTAL
+1187 SNDPATATAL
-1195 TLIDRFDRFDVAMQ
+1195 MQRFEKLTPTDRSA
-1209 TPALGVL
+1209 ALGTL
-1216 TSRVELAKPLLEAVK
+1216 TSRAELALPLLAAVK
-1231 AGSFDKK
+1231 GGTFDKK

-1252 HEEINTLLD
+1252 NTEVNTLLD
-1261 ATWGKVN
+1261 QTWGKVN

-1276 SIAKLKKAY
+1276 SIAKLRKAY

-1291 AFNAKAGEQ
+1291 AFNAKSGEQ

-1307 VCHAMGGEGGK
+1307 VCHAMGGVGGK

-1330 LDYFLENIIDPNAVV
+1330 LAYFLENIVDPNAVV
-1345 GEDYQLH
+1345 GDNFQLH
-1352 VWTKTDGSIVSGLKE
+1352 VLTKKDGSVVSGIIE
-1367 QETDTAITAR
+1367 QETATAITAR
-1377 TVTEGV
+1377 TVTES
-1383 VIAKKDVRKSERTPM
+1383 VIISKTDLKDRQKLAVSI
-1398 SLMPP
+1398 MPP

-1409 PERKAIEL
+1409 PERKALEL
-1417 LKYLLQRRE
+1417 LKYLLSKRE

>member
-1 MTGSAPKLPQQIQ
+1 MLRLALLIASVSLAAAEPQA
-14 KQMFCRICLLH
+14 L
-25 LATLSAFAADAKPEP
+25 
-40 IFDGQTLQGWSGKPE
+40 FDGKTLTHWNGKAE
-55 HWRVENGSITGEI
+55 HWRVEDGAITGEI
-68 PADKPLKGS
+68 PADRPLKGN

-96 LTGGPSANSG
+96 ITGGPSANSG
-106 IQFRCQQSPEGRAS
+106 IQFRCQQSPNGHAS

-135 IYDEHGRALI
+135 IYDEHGRALLV
-145 CERGSRVNI
+145 ERGARVSI
-154 APDGRRWTDVFA
+154 APDGRRRTDVFA

-171 QSVIKPGEWNQY
+171 QSVIKPGDWNQY

-238 THLGHT
+238 THLGKT
-244 EMPKRVVSDESGVR
+244 TMPQRADVKLKEVKSSVVT
-258 IQTSGIP
+258 IA

-274 EKGTLD
+274 EKGTLE

-297 TVAVRKRGNSQHAG
+297 TVATRKRGNSQHAG

-323 KGTGTLTSSSFVV
+323 KGTGMLTSSSFVA
-336 THPWASFLVGA
+336 THPWASFLIGGGKNTLTSVQ
-347 GREPKVEIVAE
+347 IVDA
-358 EGSQVLFNASGE
+358 LTNAVIFSANGE
-370 NREDMARVAVNLE
+370 DQENMRRVAVNVE
-383 KHVGK
+383 KHVGREV
-388 KIFIRITDSS
+388 FIRIVDQFK
-398 RGGWGH
+398 GGWGH
-404 VNFDDFVFH
+404 INFDDFVFH
-413 AEKPSFAASTLTISG
+413 AEKPGFAASTLTISG

-435 ESPVLWHLLPNPSK
+435 ESPVLWHLLPNPAK

-502 KDRITILE
+502 KDRITVLE
-510 DADGNGSFETKKTFC
+510 DVDGNGSFETKKTFC
-525 EGLNLVSGIEVGFG
+525 EGLNLVSSIEVGFG

-547 YLMFIPDLD
+547 YLMFIPDAD
-556 HDDRADALN
+556 RNDRADESDRSDKSDPSDAGLPFK
-565 GTHGTHA
+565 A
-572 TYRTHAS
+572 KI
-579 HSQVP
+579 
-584 GVSFTAYA
+584 

-629 GKPGAEAKDRV
+629 GKPGAEANDRV

-709 SFVSATAP
+709 CFVSATAP

-808 ALDYIPVDLQ
+808 APDYIPVDLQ

-846 SNGRIYRISW
+846 TNGRIYRISW
-856 KETYKPVKNPVVS
+856 KETYKPVKVDLGRMSDVELVQLQCH
-869 AGPSDA
+869 PSDWQA
-875 LISHLHD
+875 RTARRLLQEKSATSSLSLASAVQCSLH
-882 LNHWVFRTLLRQMQ
+882 F
-896 EMKAANPEPLFGWRY
+896 KNPTEDSARVLKF
-911 LEPWVDLDLNDDQH
+911 
-925 VQQILRALWA
+925 AWA
-935 SHVLQVADGP
+935 SQFIEGYSPWNDLIKHDND
-945 MFEKFAS
+945 
-952 KRSGI
+952 I
-957 VRSWAIQLAT
+957 VRSWAIQLST
-967 EEAGKSRLSFET
+967 EEPDKPKLSKDT
-979 LLKLAQTD
+979 LLKLAIDD
-987 PSPTVRLALASALPK
+987 PSPAVRLALASAMPALP
-1002 LDAKTVWEVAS
+1002 ANWAREIGG
-1013 ALAMHGEDKDDR
+1013 ALAMHEKDKNDR

-1036 RVIEQDWARGL
+1036 DSVLRYKASSAPMIHRPFVGEGVRTSSTTQQEGMLDLL

-1061 IRWFAGKSAE
+1061 IRWFAGKSTE

-1116 DLVRQLSAL
+1116 DASDPVRQLSAL
-1125 FGDQTVLS
+1125 FGDQSVLA
-1133 EMRTLLADASK
+1133 EMRALLADTAK
-1144 PLPRRRAAFDLLKRT
+1144 PLPQRRAAFDLLKRT
-1159 GDAEATPIFAKL
+1159 GDAESTPIFAKL

-1187 SNDPGTAL
+1187 SNDPQTAAAL
-1195 TLIDRFDRFDVAMQ
+1195 MERFDRIDAAGRMA
-1209 TPALGVL
+1209 ALGVL
-1216 TSRVELAKPLLEAVK
+1216 TSRAELAKPLLEAVK

-1252 HEEINTLLD
+1252 HAEINTLLD

-1291 AFNAKAGEQ
+1291 AFNAKSGEQ

-1307 VCHAMGGEGGK
+1307 VCHAMGGVGGK

-1330 LDYFLENIIDPNAVV
+1330 LDYFLENIIAPNAVV
-1345 GEDYQLH
+1345 GDNFQLH
-1352 VWTKTDGSIVSGLKE
+1352 VLTKKDGSVVSGVIE

-1377 TVTEGV
+1377 TVTESV
-1383 VIAKKDVRKSERTPM
+1383 VISKSELKDRQKTPV

-1409 PERKAIEL
+1409 PERKALEL
-1417 LKYLLQRRE
+1417 LKYLLLKRD